1 MSSFLKLLSTC
12 LFSCSFFFAISNF
25 STAYL
30 LRLCSLLLF
39 QFPLPSIRSF
49 QTTALHFPLPPYVF
63 NHCTPMVNGNVVR
76 PKEYLDYDLTDDDN
90 DVGQTSTV
98 RAHPLPL
105 PDFAVLLK
113 RDSFTVFYFRS
124 GFASAGRVGA
134 DLNCSTNPV
143 LGLIDSKQSL
153 SRIHRFRRQQTL
165 ASLPPF
171 TEEPP

>member
-1 MSSFLKLLSTC
+1 MSLFLKLLSTC
-12 LFSCSFFFAISNF
+12 LFSCSFFFAISTF

-30 LRLCSLLLF
+30 LLSSTLHTLL
-39 QFPLPSIRSF
+39 PNHHPTLPSSTVRL
-49 QTTALHFPLPPYVF
+49 QPLHP
-63 NHCTPMVNGNVVR
+63 HGNVVR

-134 DLNCSTNPV
+134 DLNCSTN
-143 LGLIDSKQSL
+143 LGKSNPQLFIS
-153 SRIHRFRRQQTL
+153 F
-165 ASLPPF
+165 
-171 TEEPP
+171 

>member
-12 LFSCSFFFAISNF
+12 LFSCSFFFAISTF

-30 LRLCSLLLF
+30 LRVCSLLLF
-39 QFPLPSIRSF
+39 RFLLPSIRSF
-49 QTTALHFPLPPYVF
+49 QTTALLPSSTARLQPLHP
-63 NHCTPMVNGNVVR
+63 HGNVVR

-90 DVGQTSTV
+90 DVGQTSTI

-153 SRIHRFRRQQTL
+153 RRIHRFRRQQTL